1 MYRRPRFLEIL
12 IGIREEMAREADFD
26 VDLFVENVRT
36 GHRSIARS
44 RKYSM
49 LNGDSKSEAGTKR
62 KESDSETPI
71 RK

>member
-36 GHRSIARS
+36 GHRGIAMGARFPES
-44 RKYSM
+44 
-49 LNGDSKSEAGTKR
+49 NGEPQKKPAAIPKKAGIKR
-62 KESDSETPI
+62 
-71 RK
+71 

>member
-36 GHRSIARS
+36 GYRSDARP
-44 RKYSM
+44 KKFSM
-49 LNGDSKSEAGTKR
+49 SVDAKSKAAVQNE
-62 KESDSETPI
+62 ES
-71 RK
+71 KAKN

>member
-1 MYRRPRFLEIL
+1 MEIL

-36 GHRSIARS
+36 GHRSDARS

-49 LNGDSKSEAGTKR
+49 LNGDSKSEAATKR
-62 KESDSETPI
+62 KKPDSETPV